1 MAGPKFLQRLARL
14 PEVLNVLSAYPE
26 GLPLTELAAQFGVD
40 VETMREDLVTYLD
53 LESWGWS
60 FDIFRRPALE
70 FVQPEAGYATDGSG
84 GTVVRIVPDANPGLG
99 VEHLSA
105 GDLATL
111 YTAGAALLEVDPDD
125 TDLAAALGVIAETM
139 YGEPAATPYVG
150 DWNRHLRDLQDA
162 QERQRKVRIVYSRA
176 WYPGVTDRVIEPLRL
191 VQTRRGWEV
200 DAGPVGPEGNL
211 RTFLLSNIRS
221 VEVLDEGFQ
230 PPSGLESLLAKQRA
244 TTDRPHGDRPGRPLG
259 RTPARRKGHRPRR
272 GRGDL
277 HRRPRAAGSRR
288 GAGGA
293 DPAGERSLDA
303 GHLAGCGPAGCV
315 GARRRASGAPRGG
328 RSASLMTEVHHSG
341 MTGSP
346 QLGQL
351 IWSALSPLGTSPV
364 EVQYSQI
371 HRAMVR
377 R

>member
-14 PEVLNVLSAYPE
+14 PEVINVLAAYPE
-26 GLPLTELAAQFGVD
+26 GLPLSELAAQFGVG

-84 GTVVRIVPDANPGLG
+84 GTVVRIVPDANTGLG

-200 DAGPVGPEGNL
+200 DAGPAGPESNL

-230 PPSGLESLLAKQRA
+230 APSGLESLLAKQRA
-244 TTDRPHGDRPGRPLG
+244 TTTVRMEIAQDARWAARQHAERVTVLDEDEAAFTADLELLAPVGERVGLILLASGPSTRVVAPGAVLPDALALVG
-259 RTPARRKGHRPRR
+259 ELLAH
-272 GRGDL
+272 
-277 HRRPRAAGSRR
+277 HEAAGP
-288 GAGGA
+288 
-293 DPAGERSLDA
+293 PAS
-303 GHLAGCGPAGCV
+303 
-315 GARRRASGAPRGG
+315 
-328 RSASLMTEVHHSG
+328 
-341 MTGSP
+341 
-346 QLGQL
+346 
-351 IWSALSPLGTSPV
+351 
-364 EVQYSQI
+364 
-371 HRAMVR
+371 
-377 R
+377 